1 MTPIDGAELPDVE
14 LPEIAH
20 PEDAYEVG
28 GPVRR
33 PHLRVAPTVSHG
45 VLRRRRRARFAVFG
59 VAAISAASMFLLV
72 AFHVF
77 AVQSAFQLNKLDQ
90 QLSAEQRRYA
100 QLRSEVDEA
109 SAPETVAR
117 KAADLGMQRS
127 RNVYIL
133 TPNAPDFGAKS
144 ELPAP
149 PPTPADALA
158 PPDSGP

>member
-1 MTPIDGAELPDVE
+1 MTPTDGAELPEVE
-14 LPEIAH
+14 LPEIEH

-28 GPVRR
+28 RPVRR
-33 PHLRVAPTVSHG
+33 PHLRVAPTASSG

-90 QLSAEQRRYA
+90 QLSSEQRRYEH
-100 QLRSEVDEA
+100 LRSEVDEA
-109 SAPETVAR
+109 SAPATVAR
-117 KAADLGMQRS
+117 QAAELGMVRPRTVQ
-127 RNVYIL
+127 IL
-133 TPNAPDFGAKS
+133 TPNAPDFAAKS
-144 ELPAP
+144 DLPAP

-158 PPDSGP
+158 PPDTGP